1 MSKCRLV
8 YRAGNEH
15 NPGNPFGRAEL
26 VIEADGRMRL
36 EHFARGREPRAWTG
50 TIDAAALERLH
61 AALESANFPLVAKHP
76 VPGGAEFRQL
86 AATGADGTRAAIA
99 VEWHAIADMPGYREA
114 FSILDATIAQLGG
127 LAWDRPPDPQPALV
141 RDVRQDASPNA
152 APPSIIPPRR

>member
-1 MSKCRLV
+1 V

-15 NPGNPFGRAEL
+15 NPANPFGRAEL

-50 TIDAAALERLH
+50 TIAAAALERLH
-61 AALESANFPLVAKHP
+61 AALASANFPLVAKHP

-99 VEWHAIADMPGYREA
+99 VEWHAVAQMPGYREA
-114 FSILDATIAQLGG
+114 FSILDATIAQLGIP
-127 LAWDRPPDPQPALV
+127 WDRPLDPQSMLVHDVQPAEP
-141 RDVRQDASPNA
+141 R
-152 APPSIIPPRR
+152 APPPPVVRPR